1 MTEKNSNNKGNL
13 MLVHIVMFQFKDE
26 NKQENLLK
34 VKAMLEALPQKIE
47 TLRNMEVGVDIS
59 RSERSFDLVL
69 ISTFDDQAGL
79 DLYVPHPAHQEVVGI
94 IKEVTS
100 LSKVVDYIQ

>member
-1 MTEKNSNNKGNL
+1 

-26 NKQENLLK
+26 NKEGNLER
-34 VKAMLEALPQKIE
+34 VKEMLEALPSKID
-47 TLRNMEVGVDIS
+47 TLRSMEVGIDIS

-69 ISTFDDQAGL
+69 TSMFDDQEGL
-79 DLYVPHPAHQEVVGI
+79 NAYVPHPAHQEVVSV
-94 IKEVTS
+94 IKEVTT